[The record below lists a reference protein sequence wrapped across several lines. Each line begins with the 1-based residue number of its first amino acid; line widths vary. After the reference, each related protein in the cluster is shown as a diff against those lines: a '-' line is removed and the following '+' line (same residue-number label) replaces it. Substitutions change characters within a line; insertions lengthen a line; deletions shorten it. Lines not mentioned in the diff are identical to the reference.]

1 MTEEEIL
8 QLAENH
14 LIFEKHNDVWKTDT
28 LQLLKF
34 AREIIEEHEKDRKH
48 NLGEDEYFNSW
59 RN

>member
-34 AREIIEEHEKDRKH
+34 ARAIIEEHEKDRKQ

>member
-1 MTEEEIL
+1 MTGEEIL
-8 QLAENH
+8 ELAENH
-14 LIFEKHNDVWKTDT
+14 LIFERHNNVWKTDT

-34 AREIIEEHEKDRKH
+34 ARAIIEEHEKDRKH